1 MENEIWKPVPEF
13 ESLYEVSNFGNVRSL
28 DRKVIQ
34 KNAFGTYSDV
44 IYKGQLLKF
53 QKAKN
58 GYLYFNARSQT
69 SNKTLKP
76 HRLVAILFVENPHLY
91 LEVNHIDGNKE
102 NNNYTNLEWCTPK
115 QNQQHA
121 VNTGLVNN
129 KSGIEGHNVTTKI
142 QIFKDGV
149 LVNECYG
156 EKELNDL
163 GFTSSGVWSCING
176 KQKFHRKH
184 TFKRIKIK

>member
-1 MENEIWKPVPEF
+1 MNNEIWKPIPEF
-13 ESLYEVSNFGNVRSL
+13 EGLYEVSNFGNVRSL

-53 QKAKN
+53 NKAKN
-58 GYLYFNARSQT
+58 GYLYFTARSQT

-76 HRLVAILFVENPHLY
+76 HRLVAILFVENPHMY

-102 NNNYTNLEWCTPK
+102 NNHYTNLEWCTSK
-115 QNQQHA
+115 QNKQHA
-121 VNTGLVNN
+121 VNIGLMNN
-129 KSGIEGHNVTTKI
+129 KSGIEEHNVTTKI
-142 QIFKDGV
+142 QIFKNNI

-156 EKELNDL
+156 EKELNAL
-163 GFTSSGVWSCING
+163 GLNLLVFGVV
-176 KQKFHRKH
+176 
-184 TFKRIKIK
+184 